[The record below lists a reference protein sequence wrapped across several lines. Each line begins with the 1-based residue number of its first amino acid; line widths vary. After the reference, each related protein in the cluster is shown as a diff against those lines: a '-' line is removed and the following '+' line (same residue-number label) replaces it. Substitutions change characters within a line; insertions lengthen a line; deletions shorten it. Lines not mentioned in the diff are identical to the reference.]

1 MCPKF
6 IIHESILSLKMR
18 DMEARAEK
26 LAENSVLVPSRD
38 SSTSMTHPARKRYN
52 DHQMLEWNKYL

>member
-1 MCPKF
+1 
-6 IIHESILSLKMR
+6 MR